1 MPVCVCLSFAATLFK
16 SPKFQTP
23 EASNTLMHAPVPRK
37 ASIPVVRL
45 SGCPVVLTLACV
57 CTPLASYKCLSGHI
71 VILEAWPK
79 LYVAMKERAIHYC
92 HGCGSCTRRRL
103 SVSIRLPSIYMLSV
117 VNYQV
122 TCRTSFSYNVL
133 DDMSMGNLGTY
144 APVIALVVS
153 VSSKL
158 SL

>member
-1 MPVCVCLSFAATLFK
+1 
-16 SPKFQTP
+16 
-23 EASNTLMHAPVPRK
+23 
-37 ASIPVVRL
+37 
-45 SGCPVVLTLACV
+45 
-57 CTPLASYKCLSGHI
+57 
-71 VILEAWPK
+71 
-79 LYVAMKERAIHYC
+79 
-92 HGCGSCTRRRL
+92 
-103 SVSIRLPSIYMLSV
+103 MLSV